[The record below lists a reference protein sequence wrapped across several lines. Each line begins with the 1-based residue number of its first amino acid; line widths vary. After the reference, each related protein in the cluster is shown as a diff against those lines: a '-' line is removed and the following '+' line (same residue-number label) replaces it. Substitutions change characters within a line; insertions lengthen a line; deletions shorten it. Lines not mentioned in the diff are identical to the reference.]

1 MADRKQFV
9 STLEPDEEL
18 LKALQSDGQREVS
31 EEELAE
37 QRISF
42 AYGNAG
48 EDSRITKDSIRKA
61 ASRSRLRYS

>member
-9 STLEPDEEL
+9 EKYEPTIEL
-18 LKALQSDGQREVS
+18 IEALAADKDREIT
-31 EEELAE
+31 EEELAI

-48 EDSRITKDSIRKA
+48 ENSQITKDSMQQA
-61 ASRSRLRYS
+61 ASRSRLSA

>member
-9 STLEPDEEL
+9 EKYVPTIELIEALAADKEREITEDEIA
-18 LKALQSDGQREVS
+18 K
-31 EEELAE
+31 

-48 EDSRITKDSIRKA
+48 EDSKITKDSMQLA
-61 ASRSRLRYS
+61 ASRTRLSA